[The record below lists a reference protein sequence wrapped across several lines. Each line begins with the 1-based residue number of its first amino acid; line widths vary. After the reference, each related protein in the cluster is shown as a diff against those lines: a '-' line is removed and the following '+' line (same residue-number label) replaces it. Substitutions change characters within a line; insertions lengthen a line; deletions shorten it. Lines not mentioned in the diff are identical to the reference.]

1 MRAPPPTWNA
11 AVTAT
16 TSARIATSARAMLA
30 TSARR
35 NALRRSRNLRDGQR
49 SVGFI
54 VDSGCTWHIHPHISD
69 LVNIRACDD
78 RVAGIDGR
86 PQ

>member
-1 MRAPPPTWNA
+1 
-11 AVTAT
+11 
-16 TSARIATSARAMLA
+16 MLA

-35 NALRRSRNLRDGQR
+35 NAARRSRNLRDGQR

-69 LVNIRACDD
+69 LVNVRACDD

-86 PQ
+86 PQTCTAIGDMPLT